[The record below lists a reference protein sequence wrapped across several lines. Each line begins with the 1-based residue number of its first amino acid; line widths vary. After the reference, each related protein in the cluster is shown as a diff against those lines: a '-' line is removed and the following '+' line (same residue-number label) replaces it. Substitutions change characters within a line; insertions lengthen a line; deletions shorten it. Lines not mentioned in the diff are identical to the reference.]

1 MVQPSATTTAPGPTY
16 VQLQPARR
24 SSLGLSSPSM
34 QHLSLLG
41 SPFHFGL
48 DYSSSPRSVSSDFTR
63 AILGA
68 DDGVPPAQDDATG
81 GTAGN
86 GDDGNEGT

>member
-1 MVQPSATTTAPGPTY
+1 
-16 VQLQPARR
+16 
-24 SSLGLSSPSM
+24 M
-34 QHLSLLG
+34 QHLHLAMG
-41 SPFHFGL
+41 SPFHL
-48 DYSSSPRSVSSDFTR
+48 DYNSSPRSVSSDFTR